1 MAESMAVQDFSTKF
15 VQLTEQNQKYVLA
28 IQQALLYAQDAE
40 KGEKTEE
47 SKKMEDEQ

>member
-1 MAESMAVQDFSTKF
+1 MDESTVVRDFSTKF
-15 VQLTEQNQKYVLA
+15 EQLTEQNQKYIVA